1 MKKLVILG
9 AGQMGSSAL
18 RLLNRQFYEP
28 IAFGDNAGPYP
39 RSKGGVPVLPV
50 EDALKLCP
58 DAVLAA
64 VISRERCEALEKQA
78 RSAGYEGEFIILT
91 DLYEAI
97 DVRSSSLI
105 LAAERIRDGVEGDI
119 AELGVYRGDTAA
131 VLNDM
136 FPERTLYLFDTFQ
149 SFSDSDIETEK
160 SVTGAKI
167 FADEF
172 ADTSPELVLSKLS
185 CPEKAVIRQGWFPD
199 TAEGVET
206 SFAFVSLD
214 ADLYA
219 PTLAGLKWFMPRL
232 SCGGMILLHDYNN
245 PRFPGV
251 KQAVRDFE
259 AENGAV
265 PLVPLGDL
273 HGTAVIVKC

>member
-9 AGQMGSSAL
+9 AGQMGDAAL

-39 RSKGGVPVLPV
+39 RSKGGLPVLPV
-50 EDALKLCP
+50 EEALELCP
-58 DAVLAA
+58 DTVLAA
-64 VISRERCEALEKQA
+64 VISRERCEALEHQA
-78 RSAGYEGEFIILT
+78 RDAGYRGEFIVLT

-97 DVRSSSLI
+97 DIRSSSLI
-105 LAAERIRDGVEGDI
+105 LAAERIGGGVEGDI
-119 AELGVYRGDTAA
+119 AELGVYRGDTAR
-131 VLNDM
+131 VLNGL
-136 FPERTLYLFDTFQ
+136 FPERTLYLFDTFT
-149 SFSDSDIETEK
+149 SFSAADIETEGRI
-160 SVTGAKI
+160 TGARVIKN
-167 FADEF
+167 EF
-172 ADTSPELVLSKLS
+172 SDTSPELVLKKLS
-185 CPEKAVIRQGWFPD
+185 HPERAVIRQGWFPD
-199 TAEGVET
+199 TAEGVEA

-219 PTLAGLKWFMPRL
+219 PTLAGLRWFYQRM
-232 SCGGMILLHDYNN
+232 SKGGMILLHDYNN

-273 HGTAVIVKC
+273 HGTAVIVKG